1 MEEAIENILSA
12 APIRCEL
19 VEKKG
24 RAVGISVMDKP
35 IIAWAVPGGRAVI
48 VAASPMADG
57 SGWMFAGWL
66 DGKEH
71 IAGVIV
77 GGRYR
82 AARYVRFIRNGIV
95 SQAFRKRGTSKLKG
109 GE

>member
-1 MEEAIENILSA
+1 MEEMIENILNA
-12 APIRCEL
+12 ATIRYEL

-24 RAVGISVMDKP
+24 RAVGISVLHNA
-35 IIAWAVPGGRAVI
+35 IIAWAVQGGRAVI

-57 SGWMFAGWL
+57 SGWMFVGIL
-66 DGKEH
+66 DGKAQ
-71 IAGVIV
+71 ISGTCA

>member
-1 MEEAIENILSA
+1 MENRIEEAVSKIGGGN
-12 APIRCEL
+12 
-19 VEKKG
+19 
-24 RAVGISVMDKP
+24 VGISVKSGR
-35 IIAWAVPGGRAVI
+35 IAAWAIQGGRSVLVVGRLA
-48 VAASPMADG
+48 PDG
-57 SGWMFAGWL
+57 SGWPFAGWL

-95 SQAFRKRGTSKLKG
+95 SQAFRKRGTGKPKG